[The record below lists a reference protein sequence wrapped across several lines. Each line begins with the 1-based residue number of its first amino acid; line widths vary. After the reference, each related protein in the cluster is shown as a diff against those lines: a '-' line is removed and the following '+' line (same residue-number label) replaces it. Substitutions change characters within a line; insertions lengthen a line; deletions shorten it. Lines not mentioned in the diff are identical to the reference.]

1 MKNRIIA
8 ILFCLLPLFIAAQV
22 NRPDTVVIDLARTS
36 KIVFTIQDSNDLFQL
51 KHYDF
56 QALFDDILDKLEDQ
70 NPDTAKVTP
79 QEDSWSIID
88 PEDDEDME
96 DDGDEEYAERPSY
109 KDYEDVE
116 EDNIDMEDFWTPHYP
131 SSRQFFNM
139 DFGINNYAEDPNSP
153 DIGQPY
159 YTVHPW
165 GSWTIALNA
174 VNRTRFSDKFS
185 LETSLGVSWYNF
197 KFEADNTHIEQTP
210 TGIVFVPDPRPLY
223 FKKSKLTASYV
234 NVSLIPVFNTGHEDI
249 DFHHWHRW
257 NQSEFRI
264 GFGPYVG
271 YRLGSHSKQTY
282 ELNGD
287 KQVEK
292 DHDDFYLE
300 NLRYGL
306 RLQLGFHGAD
316 FFFSYDLNSLFHE
329 GDGPELHP
337 FSFGFTF

>member
-1 MKNRIIA
+1 MPM
-8 ILFCLLPLFIAAQV
+8 ILLAQV
-22 NRPDTVVIDLARTS
+22 NRPDTVVVELARTS
-36 KIVFTIQDSNDLFQL
+36 KLVFTMQDSNDLFQL

-56 QALFDDILDKLEDQ
+56 QALFEDILDKLENENQ
-70 NPDTAKVTP
+70 DTSSAIPAEEKWSKDT
-79 QEDSWSIID
+79 EDE
-88 PEDDEDME
+88 EDDEE
-96 DDGDEEYAERPSY
+96 VTERPSY
-109 KDYEDVE
+109 KDYED
-116 EDNIDMEDFWTPHYP
+116 EDDDDEDENNDGMDNDDFWTPHYP

-185 LETSLGVSWYNF
+185 LESSLGVSWYNF

-210 TGIVFVPDPRPLY
+210 TGVAFIPDPRPLY
-223 FKKSKLTASYV
+223 FKKSKLTASYI
-234 NVSLIPVFNTGHEDI
+234 NVSLIPVFNTGREDN
-249 DFHHWHRW
+249 DWRHWRHW
-257 NQSEFRI
+257 NQSAFRI
-264 GFGPYVG
+264 GLGPYVG

-282 ELNGD
+282 EIDGD
-287 KQVEK
+287 KQVQK

-306 RLQLGFHGAD
+306 RLQIGVHGAD
-316 FFFSYDLNSLFHE
+316 FFISYDLNSLFHE